1 MGSEPKPRVN
11 FSRRGAS
18 AKRWRGEREGDVGS
32 IGKPPLS
39 KSGFPGSNP
48 GVPEN
53 KIPQK
58 IFWGTNFLSYF
69 FNQSGTF
76 NPNFPKLFK
85 IDPISAKTIKHRAAQ
100 VK

>member
-1 MGSEPKPRVN
+1 MEGEKPLVSPPMGSEPKPRVN

-53 KIPQK
+53 KTPPQHVMA
-58 IFWGTNFLSYF
+58 G
-69 FNQSGTF
+69 
-76 NPNFPKLFK
+76 
-85 IDPISAKTIKHRAAQ
+85 
-100 VK
+100 